1 MASCELEAACLLGI
15 VDCVANHAEPH
26 VEHEGVNQKQEAGH
40 GSQV

>member
-15 VDCVANHAEPH
+15 VDYVANHAEPH
-26 VEHEGVNQKQEAGH
+26 VAHEGVNQKQEAGH

>member
-15 VDCVANHAEPH
+15 VDYVANHAEPH
-26 VEHEGVNQKQEAGH
+26 VAHESVNQKQEAGH